1 MPALSTPLS
10 TVRPDPAIAS
20 GGVFD
25 VLESVF
31 VSLCRGPS
39 APLVLPGRMF
49 APGRRRRVQLVEA
62 RELLLWPGLM
72 DPDARDAALA
82 LLVRRAQT
90 GDPTWVVGA
99 AGVLTP
105 ALRRAA
111 DRLRAGYPGDRDDID
126 AEVLAG
132 FLTALHT
139 IDPDSGRLASRLGW
153 AGYRAGLALRHRD
166 TDATRRRAVGME
178 AAAPPRPWGHPDFV
192 LAAAVTT
199 GVITAAEAQLIGDT
213 RLDGIRLEDAAAA
226 RGIRRNTL
234 LARRSRAERRLVA
247 GLNAGQV
254 STTAIP
260 PGRRPDP
267 AAPQLPVGGRAAG
280 EPAGERAGGEKSA
293 EESPRRPVITG
304 PEIAVTGCRTTA
316 EADRAESGP
325 AATAG
330 CGAVA
335 RACRPGGRSAAAGRR

>member
-1 MPALSTPLS
+1 MPALSTTRS
-10 TVRPDPAIAS
+10 TVRPDPATTP

-49 APGRRRRVQLVEA
+49 APGRRRRVQLAEA
-62 RELLLWPGLM
+62 RELLLWPGRM
-72 DPDARDAALA
+72 DPDARDAVWAV
-82 LLVRRAQT
+82 LVRRAQS
-90 GDPTWVVGA
+90 GDPAWVVGA
-99 AGVLTP
+99 AGVLAP

-111 DRLRAGYPGDRDDID
+111 DRLHAGYPGDWEDID

-139 IDPDSGRLASRLGW
+139 IDPDSGLVASRLRW
-153 AGYRAGLALRHRD
+153 AGYRAGAALRHRD
-166 TDATRRRAVGME
+166 TDAAHRRAVGME

-192 LAAAVTT
+192 LAAAVTA

-213 RLDGIRLEDAAAA
+213 RLGGVRLEDAAAA

-234 LARRSRAERRLVA
+234 VARRRRAERRLVA
-247 GLNAGQV
+247 GLDSGQV
-254 STTAIP
+254 STTAVP

-267 AAPQLPVGGRAAG
+267 PATHPHPDPIGGHGAG
-280 EPAGERAGGEKSA
+280 EPAGAQKSA
-293 EESPRRPVITG
+293 EESSRRPVITG
-304 PEIAVTGCRTTA
+304 PEIAVTGCRTTSPPA
-316 EADRAESGP
+316 ERAESCP

-335 RACRPGGRSAAAGRR
+335 RVCQSGGRSAAAGRR

>member
-1 MPALSTPLS
+1 MPALSTSRS
-10 TVRPDPAIAS
+10 TVRPDLATAP

-39 APLVLPGRMF
+39 APLVLPGGVF
-49 APGRRRRVQLVEA
+49 APGRRRRVQLAEA
-62 RELLLWPGLM
+62 RELLLWPGRM
-72 DPDARDAALA
+72 DPDERDAVWAE
-82 LLVRRAQT
+82 LVRRAQT
-90 GDPTWVVGA
+90 GDPAWIVGA
-99 AGVLTP
+99 AGVLAP

-111 DRLRAGYPGDRDDID
+111 DRLRAGYQGDRDDID

-139 IDPDSGRLASRLGW
+139 IDPDSGRLPSRLRW

-166 TDATRRRAVGME
+166 TDAAHRRAVGME

-192 LAAAVTT
+192 LAAAVTA

-213 RLDGIRLEDAAAA
+213 RLDGVGLEDAAAA
-226 RGIRRNTL
+226 RGVSRNTL

-247 GLNAGQV
+247 GLNSGQV

-260 PGRRPDP
+260 PGRRTDPPATHPPATDP
-267 AAPQLPVGGRAAG
+267 AGSRDVSGPAGRA
-280 EPAGERAGGEKSA
+280 KSA
-293 EESPRRPVITG
+293 EESPRGPVITG
-304 PEIAVTGCRTTA
+304 AEIAVTGCRTTPR
-316 EADRAESGP
+316 ADRAESGP
-325 AATAG
+325 AAVAG
-330 CGAVA
+330 VRRCGTGLPSG
-335 RACRPGGRSAAAGRR
+335 RPVSGSR